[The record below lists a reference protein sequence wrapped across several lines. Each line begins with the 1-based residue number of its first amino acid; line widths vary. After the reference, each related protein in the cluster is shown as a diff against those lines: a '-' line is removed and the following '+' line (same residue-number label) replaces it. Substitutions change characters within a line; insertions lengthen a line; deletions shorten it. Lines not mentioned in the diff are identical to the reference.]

1 MKKVSIVALVL
12 AILMTVSLFGCSAP
26 AESSAP
32 AASDSAAPTA
42 DDSSAPA
49 ADGSAAPA
57 ESLDASKV
65 SDAVKGKRLA
75 VAHISIYDEWC
86 KAVYDELMV
95 QAPEMGFSEV
105 NIQDG
110 DINAE
115 TQQKQVEDF
124 INQQYDMILIDPV
137 SPDGIQPT
145 LDKAEAAGIP
155 VIAFDSGTDWK
166 DLVSHIAWDHAQTG
180 VLTGEYVADY
190 AKENLGGKLRVGVL
204 AMLDAPHTSIR
215 SEKFKE
221 TIEKELGKENI
232 EYVFDQDFGKT
243 RESAANIVTNNIA
256 KPVDI
261 IWAAVGNAAFGA
273 KSALET
279 AGVTGPKIVVA
290 GDWGAEPFNAINDGD
305 PYYMMCVA
313 VPPANIVE
321 TTLDTAKK
329 YFEGDTDIPK
339 EQNIELGIVD
349 KNNISEY
356 MKYVQ

>member
-1 MKKVSIVALVL
+1 MKKVSIVAFVLV
-12 AILMTVSLFGCSAP
+12 ILMMVTLFGCGAPAP

-32 AASDSAAPTA
+32 ASESAQASESVSPATDSAAPEESKEA
-42 DDSSAPA
+42 SA
-49 ADGSAAPA
+49 
-57 ESLDASKV
+57 V

-86 KAVYDELMV
+86 KAVYDEFME
-95 QAPEMGFSEV
+95 QAPAMGFSEV

-124 INQQYDMILIDPV
+124 INQKYDMILIDPV

-155 VIAFDSGTDWK
+155 VVAFDSGTDWK
-166 DLVSHIAWDHAQTG
+166 DLVSHIAWDHAETG
-180 VLTGEYVADY
+180 VLTGEYVAKY
-190 AKENLGGKLRVGVL
+190 AKENLGGKLKVGVL
-204 AMLDAPHTSIR
+204 AMLDAPHTAIR

-243 RESAANIVTNNIA
+243 RESASNIVTNNIA

-279 AGVTGPKIVVA
+279 AGVVGPKIVVA

-321 TTLDTAKK
+321 MTLDTAKK
-329 YFEGDTDIPK
+329 HFEGETDIPK

-349 KNNISEY
+349 KSNISDY
-356 MKYVQ
+356 MKYIQ